1 LVEIKL
7 KWRIKKAKKG
17 DKEYRLYY
25 VSVPFSSAMF
35 LLEYEPFL
43 DPINKVIIFKPKQQ
57 NNTHY
62 MIDGNIVIKLRW
74 RIKKTKKRGKEY
86 LICYINFPSRTAV
99 FLIDYEPFLDPTN
112 KVIIFRPKQNAQQ
125 NNTQNQPHQPQ
136 SQ

>member
-1 LVEIKL
+1 MVEIKL
-7 KWRIKKAKKG
+7 KWRIKKARKG

-35 LLEYEPFL
+35 LLDSEPFL

-86 LICYINFPSRTAV
+86 PICYINFPSRTAV
-99 FLIDYEPFLDPTN
+99 FLIDYEPVLDPVN
-112 KVIIFRPKQNAQQ
+112 KVIVFRPKQDSIQQ
-125 NNTQNQPHQPQ
+125 NSTQNQPQ

>member
-1 LVEIKL
+1 MVEIKL

-43 DPINKVIIFKPKQQ
+43 DPINKVIIFRPKQQ
-57 NNTHY
+57 NNTN
-62 MIDGNIVIKLRW
+62 MIDGNIVVKLRW

-86 LICYINFPSRTAV
+86 PICYINFPSRTAV

-112 KVIIFRPKQNAQQ
+112 KIIIFKPKQNTQQ
-125 NNTQNQPHQPQ
+125 NIAQNQPHQQQ

>member
-1 LVEIKL
+1 MVEIKL
-7 KWRIKKAKKG
+7 KWRIKKARKG

-57 NNTHY
+57 NN

-74 RIKKTKKRGKEY
+74 RIKKTRKGDKEY
-86 LICYINFPSRTAV
+86 PICYINFPSRTAV
-99 FLIDYEPFLDPTN
+99 FLIDYEPVLDPTN
-112 KVIIFRPKQNAQQ
+112 KVIIFRPKQNTPQ